1 MNNIQA
7 ELSLSFAILFNQEEY
22 LFLEQFKIPCWHI

>member
-7 ELSLSFAILFNQEEY
+7 ESSLFFEILSNQKEY
-22 LFLEQFKIPCWHI
+22 LFLEQFKVLCEHI

>member
-7 ELSLSFAILFNQEEY
+7 ELSLSFAILSNQEEY
-22 LFLEQFKIPCWHI
+22 LFLEQFKILCEHI

>member
-7 ELSLSFAILFNQEEY
+7 ELFLSFAILFNQEEY
-22 LFLEQFKIPCWHI
+22 LFLEQFKILC

>member
-7 ELSLSFAILFNQEEY
+7 DLSLSFAILYNQEEY
-22 LFLEQFKIPCWHI
+22 LFLEQFKILYEHI